1 MAWPM
6 SAGGCRSVRHRQEMT
21 IAEMLSDSIV
31 QALMEADRVDPRAL
45 EASLLGLARKLKERD
60 QSNRL

>member
-6 SAGGCRSVRHRQEMT
+6 SAPGCPAVRRRQEMT

-45 EASLLGLARKLKERD
+45 EASLQGLARNLRERD
-60 QSNRL
+60 QSSRW

>member
-6 SAGGCRSVRHRQEMT
+6 SAGGCPVVWYRQEMT

-31 QALMEADRVDPRAL
+31 QTLMEADRVDPRAL
-45 EASLLGLARKLKERD
+45 EASLQGLARKRRDRD
-60 QSNRL
+60 QSNRW

>member
-6 SAGGCRSVRHRQEMT
+6 SAGGCPSVWQRQEVT
-21 IAEMLSDSIV
+21 VAEMLSDSIV

-45 EASLLGLARKLKERD
+45 EASLQGLARKLRERD
-60 QSNRL
+60 QPNRW